1 MFPINLSFPGGANG
15 KEPTCQ
21 CRRHKRCGFNPWV
34 RKILWMRK
42 QQPTTVTLPGEAHG
56 ERSLAGYSPYD
67 GKESGYNWSMCVC
80 KQLEKT
86 DFLLFWSG
94 SIISIILLYKFFLF
108 FTFKGIL
115 SYSIDTESFM
125 LKAISTLFSVSF
137 CFISFWSCI
146 NRCIIHLW
154 LFKSSWRTDSYNYE
168 TVLYFWQYF
177 FS

>member
-1 MFPINLSFPGGANG
+1 MWVQSLGQKDPLDEETATHNSNLAWRSPWREELGGIQSIWWQRVGIQLKHVCVQATWENWFSTILEWFYYLNYLTISF
-15 KEPTCQ
+15 
-21 CRRHKRCGFNPWV
+21 
-34 RKILWMRK
+34 
-42 QQPTTVTLPGEAHG
+42 
-56 ERSLAGYSPYD
+56 
-67 GKESGYNWSMCVC
+67 
-80 KQLEKT
+80 
-86 DFLLFWSG
+86 
-94 SIISIILLYKFFLF
+94 FFF

-115 SYSIDTESFM
+115 SYSSDTESFM